1 MLNPFWWS
9 HQWIISKV
17 KHERQVLVCL
27 FCRAINKVTCVKQT
41 VFTMKQLHRSIL
53 RGCQQWQTKSNAI
66 TTDTTS
72 SQLLCQ
78 LDIKYNAK
86 CVDALN
92 TIKGK
97 KRFLSQKERQ
107 NHIDWRLW
115 WKAKTN
121 SCPLDEDGLMN
132 GKTCQKHT
140 ITKLFFHR
148 ILTSLVRLFSNS
160 HIYIYIWNKD
170 TDLSHHTYKLHVI
183 FLIVLP
189 NSSCFIIKF
198 YFQCSFHRIFSPMIF
213 RFIPLLC
220 CANLFT

>member
-1 MLNPFWWS
+1 MS
-9 HQWIISKV
+9 SKC
-17 KHERQVLVCL
+17 QGLVCL

-41 VFTMKQLHRSIL
+41 VFTMKQLHRGIL

-72 SQLLCQ
+72 SKLLCQ
-78 LDIKYNAK
+78 RDIKYNAK

-140 ITKLFFHR
+140 ITKLFLRR
-148 ILTSLVRLFSNS
+148 ILTSLVLLFSNG
-160 HIYIYIWNKD
+160 HIYIYENKD
-170 TDLSHHTYKLHVI
+170 TILSHHTHTLHVY
-183 FLIVLP
+183 LIVLS
-189 NSSCFIIKF
+189 NNCFIIKF

-213 RFIPLLC
+213 RFIPLFC